1 MVNKNGS
8 FILTLLFFLIWFEKK
23 VKSQQL
29 DTQSQQVKKE
39 NDQMKRDQK
48 KVQVD
53 QQQQELRLNRA
64 LEEIEK
70 LKSQLAKTQTSTRD
84 TTYQDKKRFE
94 NMSMEIK
101 RLHKQKQELI
111 QAFKKQ
117 LKLIDI
123 LKKQKMHLEAA
134 RMLQFSEEE
143 FISAL
148 EWNTSTTTTTNSA
161 PPLNQTHQ
169 RPPLNSGNGSLSS
182 AANTKRNTN
191 TQKPHHAQTIIP
203 KGGTKQ
209 SNQRGSGS
217 NLNLSINGESQMR
230 QINNEK

>member
-1 MVNKNGS
+1 
-8 FILTLLFFLIWFEKK
+8 
-23 VKSQQL
+23 
-29 DTQSQQVKKE
+29 
-39 NDQMKRDQK
+39 MKRDQK

-70 LKSQLAKTQTSTRD
+70 LKSQLTKTQTSTRD
-84 TTYQDKKRFE
+84 TTDQDKKRFE

-101 RLHKQKQELI
+101 RLQKQKQELI

-148 EWNTSTTTTTNSA
+148 EWNTSTTAITNVTNKNININSNSA
-161 PPLNQTHQ
+161 PPLNPTHQ
-169 RPPLNSGNGSLSS
+169 RPPLNSGNASLSS
-182 AANTKRNTN
+182 AANNKRNTS
-191 TQKPHHAQTIIP
+191 TQKPNHAQAITP

-209 SNQRGSGS
+209 SNQRGSGGGV